1 MLHHRLAPEI
11 ASPAL
16 HFDEAS
22 NRTSPS
28 VTRTRADLILLIA
41 AVIWGLAFVAQ
52 STAMVA
58 VPPLV
63 FIACRFTLA
72 SLVLAPLA
80 WWEHQ
85 RAHITIERKGVVGM
99 IMLGVVFFIGAIL
112 QQTALLTTSVTNTG
126 FLTSLYVVFTPI
138 VGVILHRQRPHA
150 LIWLG
155 IVLAMAG
162 TWLLSGGVSDMRL
175 GDVQLVLSA
184 LCWTG
189 QVIMVG
195 RLVRLTERAIGTV
208 FMQMAV
214 SAILGII
221 TSLIFDSAD
230 PGNIADALPQL
241 LYTGIMS
248 GGVAFALQAIGQRF
262 TPNSDAAIIL
272 SAEAPFAAI
281 FGALILGERLTIT
294 GGIGCALIFAAIL
307 LVQLIPSEKPS

>member
-1 MLHHRLAPEI
+1 M
-11 ASPAL
+11 
-16 HFDEAS
+16 
-22 NRTSPS
+22 
-28 VTRTRADLILLIA
+28 TRTRADLILLIA

-52 STAMVA
+52 STAMAA

-63 FIACRFTLA
+63 FIACRFILA

-80 WWEHQ
+80 WWEHR
-85 RAHITIERKGVVGM
+85 RARIPVDRKSLFGM
-99 IMLGVVFFIGAIL
+99 IMLGIVFFTGAVL

-126 FLTSLYVVFTPI
+126 FLTSLYVVFTPLI
-138 VGVILHRQRPHA
+138 GLILHRQRPHV

-155 IVLAMAG
+155 IALAMIG
-162 TWLLSGGVSDMRL
+162 TWLLSGGVSNMRP
-175 GDVQLVLSA
+175 GDFQLVLSA
-184 LCWTG
+184 LCWAG

-214 SAILGII
+214 SATLGII
-221 TSLIFDSAD
+221 ASLIFDHANT
-230 PGNIADALPQL
+230 GNIANALPEL

-248 GGVAFALQAIGQRF
+248 GGVAFALQATGQRF

-281 FGALILGERLTIT
+281 FGALILGERLTVE
-294 GGIGCALIFAAIL
+294 GGIGCGLIFSAIL
-307 LVQLIPSEKPS
+307 LVQLIPSERPS